1 MWHANRQSRR
11 LRQHRPRQLPTRRHA
26 DCGCAS
32 SMGVVAPQSALRVRA
47 IFRHG
52 NRFPRRPSGACMR
65 TSRATAWTRLARA
78 GPTVARHRP
87 ATLPGCSG
95 AAMPASAGRHGST
108 SVWKRRRARRP
119 RQENEQ
125 ARPRRPPPMPV
136 PRTSAPR
143 RRPRERRRSQRR
155 QPERRQRGNRRQH
168 GPRPRKRAPLAQRR
182 ASRRP
187 RPVPARRPA
196 RRQSRRQSRRLR
208 PGNLLQRRQH
218 RRRRRQTRRSPAE
231 LQPGRALPRA
241 VQRRKAQA
249 RRLRH
254 GKGPTPRVAR
264 AQVRCPRRRRR
275 RPDNAPRQ
283 QAAPIPIWWTT
294 WQWQVKAALPS
305 GRVDRVLRKKL
316 VNLSRN
322 RLSEWPNPLGS
333 RATPRE
339 RRVARGQT
347 IVPGAAACC
356 FGGIGPNNTSPRP
369 TPFPTSC
376 ASRRVACI
384 ERRAFPASSASCGR
398 PWEGGRRTLCGR
410 GSSMP

>member
-65 TSRATAWTRLARA
+65 TSRATAWTRLEGA

-125 ARPRRPPPMPV
+125 ARPRRPPPMSV

-155 QPERRQRGNRRQH
+155 RSQRRQPERRQRGNRRQH
-168 GPRPRKRAPLAQRR
+168 RPRPRKRAPVTQRR

-187 RPVPARRPA
+187 RPVPARRP
-196 RRQSRRQSRRLR
+196 SRRQSRRLR
-208 PGNLLQRRQH
+208 PGNLLQRKQH
-218 RRRRRQTRRSPAE
+218 RRRRR
-231 LQPGRALPRA
+231 
-241 VQRRKAQA
+241 
-249 RRLRH
+249 
-254 GKGPTPRVAR
+254 
-264 AQVRCPRRRRR
+264 
-275 RPDNAPRQ
+275 
-283 QAAPIPIWWTT
+283 
-294 WQWQVKAALPS
+294 
-305 GRVDRVLRKKL
+305 
-316 VNLSRN
+316 
-322 RLSEWPNPLGS
+322 
-333 RATPRE
+333 
-339 RRVARGQT
+339 
-347 IVPGAAACC
+347 
-356 FGGIGPNNTSPRP
+356 
-369 TPFPTSC
+369 
-376 ASRRVACI
+376 
-384 ERRAFPASSASCGR
+384 
-398 PWEGGRRTLCGR
+398 
-410 GSSMP
+410 